1 VGERLKMEPGK
12 LTEGSNWRLVWK
24 KGAALE
30 IQQEAGSTEEWSIGT
45 PKMER
50 GKGVVEFRRV
60 PLSGSSE
67 VHTVRYIPEG
77 GKVGDAIEKVLE
89 EEGS

>member
-1 VGERLKMEPGK
+1 
-12 LTEGSNWRLVWK
+12 
-24 KGAALE
+24 
-30 IQQEAGSTEEWSIGT
+30 
-45 PKMER
+45 MER
-50 GKGVVEFRRV
+50 GQGVVEFRRV

>member
-1 VGERLKMEPGK
+1 M
-12 LTEGSNWRLVWK
+12 WK

-50 GKGVVEFRRV
+50 GQGVVEFRRV